1 MMEPLKNFFHYTRS
15 ERNGAV
21 VLLFLCIALALAPR
35 LIPLF
40 QPAPTIDFSE
50 EEVLAEMLPPVDS
63 EQEDAG
69 SPGTLPAQLFEFDP
83 NTATKEELM
92 QLGLRERVAGAIV
105 NYRSKGGKFKKAEDF
120 QKIYTLS
127 EEDYRRLTPYIRIAG
142 SESPR
147 SVATEPQVFL
157 LFPFDPNTAN
167 EAELRTLGL
176 PENVARAI
184 LRFREK
190 GGKYRK
196 KEDLQKI
203 YTLSEAQYR
212 RIEPYITIEET
223 ATPTPSYTATERPA
237 SYEKSESVVIDI
249 NQATQEEWQKLRGIG
264 PGYSGRIIKRRD
276 ELGGF
281 SSVEQVAETWGL
293 PDSVFQSIRLQLRP
307 SPVLRTIPIN
317 AATAE
322 ALAAHPYIRQRRIA
336 EAIVSY
342 RNNHGPFR
350 SADDLRKLQVLK
362 PETVEKLLPYVAFD

>member
-1 MMEPLKNFFHYTRS
+1 MEPLKNFFHYTRS

-40 QPAPTIDFSE
+40 RPAPAIDFTE
-50 EEVLAEMLPPVDS
+50 EEALAQMLPPVET
-63 EQEDAG
+63 EQDDAA
-69 SPGTLPAQLFEFDP
+69 SPGRLPAQLFTFDP

-105 NYRSKGGKFKKAEDF
+105 NFRSKGGKFRKKEDL

-127 EEDYRRLTPYIRIAG
+127 EEDYLRLVAYIRIAG
-142 SESPR
+142 SETTR
-147 SVATEPQVFL
+147 TAEPQLFM

-176 PENVARAI
+176 PENVVRAI

-203 YTLSEAQYR
+203 YTLSESDYLR
-212 RIEPYITIEET
+212 LEPYITIEGAAASAPGT
-223 ATPTPSYTATERPA
+223 AEKPA
-237 SYEKSESVVIDI
+237 SYEAPEPVLIDI

-264 PGYSGRIIKRRD
+264 PTYAGRIVKQRD
-276 ELGGF
+276 ALGGF
-281 SSVEQVAETWGL
+281 SSVEQVAETWGI

-307 SPVLRTIPIN
+307 SPILRPIAIN
-317 AATAE
+317 TATAE
-322 ALAAHPYIRQRRIA
+322 TLMAHPYIKQRRVA

-362 PETVEKLLPYVAFD
+362 PETVEKILPYVAFD

>member
-21 VLLFLCIALALAPR
+21 VLLFLCIALALVPR

-40 QPAPTIDFSE
+40 QAAPAIDFSE
-50 EEVLAEMLPPVDS
+50 EEVLAELLPPVEP
-63 EQEDAG
+63 EQEDAA
-69 SPGTLPAQLFEFDP
+69 SPGTLLAELFQFDP
-83 NTATKEELM
+83 NTATKEELI

-105 NYRSKGGKFKKAEDF
+105 NYRSKGGKFKKAEDL

-127 EEDYRRLTPYIRIAG
+127 ESDYLRLAPYIRIAG
-142 SESPR
+142 SESSR
-147 SVATEPQVFL
+147 GVAEPQVFL

-212 RIEPYITIEET
+212 RIEPYITIESAAAANPAT
-223 ATPTPSYTATERPA
+223 AEKPAAYEATEP
-237 SYEKSESVVIDI
+237 VVIDI
-249 NQATQEEWQKLRGIG
+249 NQATQEEWQKLRGVG
-264 PGYSGRIIKRRD
+264 PTYAGRIIKRRD

-307 SPVLRTIPIN
+307 SPVLRTLSIN
-317 AATAE
+317 AVTAE

-336 EAIVSY
+336 DAIVSY
-342 RNNHGPFR
+342 RTNHGPFR

-362 PETVEKLLPYVAFD
+362 PETVEKLLPYITFD

>member
-21 VLLFLCIALALAPR
+21 VLLILCIGLAFAPR
-35 LIPLF
+35 LIPLLRS
-40 QPAPTIDFSE
+40 APDIDFSE
-50 EEVLAEMLPPVDS
+50 EEALAEMLLPVET
-63 EQEDAG
+63 EQEDAT
-69 SPGTLPAQLFEFDP
+69 SPGTLPAQLFAFDP

-105 NYRSKGGKFKKAEDF
+105 NYRSKGGKFKKAQDL

-127 EEDYRRLTPYIRIAG
+127 EDDYRRLAPYIRVAG
-142 SESPR
+142 SGSPR
-147 SVATEPQVFL
+147 SDAAEPQVFL

-203 YTLSEAQYR
+203 YTLSDTQYR

-223 ATPTPSYTATERPA
+223 TSPPPSYTTAERPA
-237 SYEKSESVVIDI
+237 SYEKSESVVVDI

-322 ALAAHPYIRQRRIA
+322 VLAAHPYIRQRRIA

-362 PETVEKLLPYVAFD
+362 PETVEKLLPYITFD